1 MADVSEQL
9 ERERAGTPLAI
20 AGAALGAIL
29 PMAGGVIGGVALADQ
44 PKGKTAELLFINDHA
59 GALIASAALLGL
71 GALAMILPLRYLYQA
86 TKHRRPELP
95 RVALFCALF
104 GPVALA
110 VGQVALQIVLANKAA
125 TFADPAR
132 GDQTY
137 EEAKDILDSGVV
149 QGVRT
154 VGLAA
159 SLALGFAFVMIAL
172 NAMRVGLLTRFMGI
186 LGIIVGALFVLPLAP
201 GPPVVQSFWLGALA
215 FLFAGRWPN
224 GVPPAW
230 TTGKAEPWPSQQQ
243 LREQRARESAPAPS
257 PEPVPATPEGKAHP
271 SSKKRKRKKR
281 R

>member
-1 MADVSEQL
+1 VADIPEQL
-9 ERERAGTPLAI
+9 ERERAGARLAI
-20 AGAALGAIL
+20 AGAALAAIL
-29 PMAGGVIGGVALADQ
+29 PMAGGIIGGVVLQDQ
-44 PKGKTAELLFINDHA
+44 PNESTGELLYIHDHA
-59 GALIASAALLGL
+59 GTLIASAALLSL
-71 GALAMILPLRYLYQA
+71 GALAMTLPLRHLYMA

-95 RVALFCALF
+95 RVALFCAIL

-110 VGQVALQIVLANKAA
+110 IGQVALQIILASKAA
-125 TFADPAR
+125 TFADPAS

-137 EEAKDILDSGVV
+137 EEAKDILESGAV
-149 QGVRT
+149 QVVRT
-154 VGLAA
+154 IGLAA

-230 TTGKAEPWPSQQQ
+230 TTGKAEPWPSQQE
-243 LREQRARESAPAPS
+243 LREQRERESPPAPS
-257 PEPVPATPEGKAHP
+257 PEPVPATPEGKSHP